1 MKILITGVGG
11 LMGSRMADWIIENT
25 KHKVVGI
32 DNLSGGYRSNI
43 HKKVTFYQMDLAE
56 NKIVGGSKGD
66 NSYGD
71 YDLHWIFDKEK
82 PDIVFHF
89 AAYAA
94 ECLSPFIRRYNYS
107 NNVVATANVVNE
119 CINFDIKRLVFTS
132 SMAVYGENEPPFDE
146 TYTPAPKDCYGIA
159 KYACEQDIQVAGEQH
174 GLDWC
179 IIRPHNVYGRKQNIW
194 DKYRNVLGIW
204 MYKKLNKQPL
214 LIYGDGEQKRAFS
227 YIDDCLKPLWR
238 AATKPWCSKQIIN
251 LGGTQE
257 VTINKA
263 CDTLIKIFGGAQMIE
278 HREPRYEVKNAWS
291 TFDKSVELLKYE
303 DETSLSQGLEDM
315 WEWALQQDTRHR
327 KEWKSFEVETGL
339 YDYWR
344 PDE

>member
-1 MKILITGVGG
+1 MKILITGVAG
-11 LMGSRMADWIIENT
+11 LMGSRMADWIIKNT
-25 KHKVVGI
+25 PHKVVGI

-43 HKKVTFYQMDLAE
+43 NKAVKFYHFDLATQE
-56 NKIVGGSKGD
+56 TKSGAKGNNKE
-66 NSYGD
+66 GD
-71 YDLHWIFDKEK
+71 YDLSWIFRKEK
-82 PDIVFHF
+82 PDIVYHF

-94 ECLSPFIRRYNYS
+94 ECLSPFIRSFNYS
-107 NNVVATANVVNE
+107 NNIIATANVVNE
-119 CINFDIKRLVFTS
+119 CINTKVRRLVFTS

-146 TYTPAPKDCYGIA
+146 SFVPNPKDCYGVA
-159 KYACEQDIQVAGEQH
+159 KYACEQDIIIAGEQH

-204 MYKKLNKQPL
+204 MYKKLNKEAL

-238 AATKPWCSKQIIN
+238 AGNKPWCSKEIIN
-251 LGGTQE
+251 LGGTKE
-257 VTINKA
+257 VSINDA
-263 CDTLIKIFGGAQMIE
+263 CDTLIKIFGGAQLIE

-303 DETSLSQGLEDM
+303 DNTSLAEGLENM
-315 WEWALQQDTRHR
+315 WEWVLQQPER
-327 KEWKSFEVETGL
+327 KRKQWTNFEVEEGL

-344 PDE
+344 PE

>member
-1 MKILITGVGG
+1 MKILITGVAG
-11 LMGSRMADWIIENT
+11 LMGARMADWIIENT
-25 KHKVVGI
+25 PHKVVGI
-32 DNLSGGYRSNI
+32 DNLSGGYKSNI
-43 HKKVTFYQMDLAE
+43 HKKVKFYHFDLSTD
-56 NKIVGGSKGD
+56 KIVSGEKG
-66 NSYGD
+66 NNREGD
-71 YDLHWIFDKEK
+71 YDLNYIFNKEK
-82 PDIVFHF
+82 PDIVYHF

-94 ECLSPFIRRYNYS
+94 ECLSPFIRKYNYS
-107 NNVVATANVVNE
+107 NNVVATANIINE
-119 CINFDIKRLVFTS
+119 CINHEIKRLVFTS

-146 TYTPAPKDCYGIA
+146 SYTPAPKDCYGIA

-238 AATKPWCSKQIIN
+238 AGTKPWCSKQIIN
-251 LGGTQE
+251 LGGTKE
-257 VTINKA
+257 VSINQA

-303 DETSLSQGLEDM
+303 DETSLAQGLEDM
-315 WEWALQQDTRHR
+315 WEWALQQDKRKR
-327 KEWKSFEVETGL
+327 KEWKTFEVESGL

-344 PDE
+344 PNE

>member
-1 MKILITGVGG
+1 MKILITGVAG

-25 KHKVVGI
+25 PHKVVGI
-32 DNLSGGYRSNI
+32 DNLSGGYKNNI
-43 HKKVTFYQMDLAE
+43 HKKVKFYHFDLATD
-56 NKIVGGSKGD
+56 KSVSGTTYSSKEGQV
-66 NSYGD
+66 N
-71 YDLHWIFDKEK
+71 LKLIFKKER
-82 PDIVFHF
+82 PDIVYHF

-107 NNVVATANVVNE
+107 NNIVATSNIVNE

-132 SMAVYGENEPPFDE
+132 SMAVYGENEPPFAE
-146 TYTPAPKDCYGIA
+146 EYTPAPKDCYGIA

-214 LIYGDGEQKRAFS
+214 LVYGDGEQKRAFS

-238 AATKPWCSKQIIN
+238 AGTKPWCSKEIIN
-251 LGGTQE
+251 LGGTKE
-257 VTINKA
+257 VSINDA
-263 CDTLIKIFGGAQMIE
+263 CDTLIKIFGGSQMIE
-278 HREPRYEVKNAWS
+278 HCEPRYEVKNAWS

-303 DETSLSQGLEDM
+303 DKTSLSQGLEDM
-315 WEWALQQDTRHR
+315 WEWALQQDKRKR
-327 KEWKSFEVETGL
+327 KEWKSFEVEAGL